1 MSHPNIIQYVESFI
15 LNNEKLIIVME
26 FANCGDL
33 SNQVESRLWEEE
45 WDKMVDEIK

>member
-33 SNQVESRLWEEE
+33 SNQVNKEMA
-45 WDKMVDEIK
+45 DDEMRW